1 MHLKK
6 FQIMR
11 KGVEAE
17 MYKIA
22 SRNFY
27 DHFMEEP
34 YMVNTAK
41 IGKIVL
47 HFCPGCELGEA
58 TLPFT
63 FFVL

>member
-1 MHLKK
+1 
-6 FQIMR
+6 
-11 KGVEAE
+11 

-22 SRNFY
+22 SRNFD